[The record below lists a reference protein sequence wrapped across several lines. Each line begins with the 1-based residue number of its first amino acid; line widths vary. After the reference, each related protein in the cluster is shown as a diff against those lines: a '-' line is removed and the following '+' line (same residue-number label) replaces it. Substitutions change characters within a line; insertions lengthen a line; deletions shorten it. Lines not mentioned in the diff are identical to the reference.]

1 MLSFTIC
8 NFKSPLCRPFWIWT
22 VPNSSLFPSPIP
34 PCRLYRF
41 VIHGNL
47 TANIY
52 LLSLCLLPFTFL
64 IFCLFPSRVPQQ
76 VVYIYTYEWNAWRG
90 EWFKDLKGG
99 KSNEK
104 SGFRF
109 KHLWWALITSPL
121 RKKSKLW
128 RTWGNGKPQASHSF
142 VSSEPPGL
150 SGFHSYLG
158 HGALSSQ
165 KSTTGGFLGGK
176 LGWSS
181 QAL

>member
-1 MLSFTIC
+1 MFLCCHSLFAVFSLLSVLLFE
-8 NFKSPLCRPFWIWT
+8 FELSPILP
-22 VPNSSLFPSPIP
+22 SSLRPSLHAGFMGLWYMVISLQTFI
-34 PCRLYRF
+34 CSVF
-41 VIHGNL
+41 VFF
-47 TANIY
+47 
-52 LLSLCLLPFTFL
+52 LLCSWFSASSPAGCL
-64 IFCLFPSRVPQQ
+64 
-76 VVYIYTYEWNAWRG
+76 YTYEWNALRV

-104 SGFRF
+104 SGFKF

-128 RTWGNGKPQASHSF
+128 RTWGNRKPQASHLF